1 MCGYFMVIALVEI
14 NDSDNEEQRIKEG
27 SYEKNFYYWRDKV

>member
-1 MCGYFMVIALVEI
+1 MWGYFMVIVLVEI